1 MKLGEQTF
9 RETWAVDFEYAA
21 PDGEPPEP
29 LCMVARRLEDGRTL
43 RLWRDELRALP
54 AAPFATDA
62 DALLVAFYASAEA
75 GCFLALGW
83 PLPANTL
90 DLFAEFRNATNGL
103 PTPCGAG
110 LLGALAYY
118 GIDGL
123 AVAEKESMRSL
134 ALRGGEYTADERA
147 ALLDYCE
154 GDVAAL
160 DKLLSRM
167 RDTIDLP
174 RALLRGRYMV
184 AAARI
189 EANGVPIDAPM
200 LDRLR
205 AGWNGIQDRLIARID
220 ADYGVFDGR
229 TFKAERWAGWL
240 GANGVPWPRLPSGAL
255 ALDDD
260 TFREMARAY
269 PAVAPIRE
277 LRVSLSQMRLSELA
291 VGADGRNRCLLSAF
305 RARTGRKQPSNTRF
319 IFGPA
324 VWLRGLIAPD
334 PGWAVA
340 YVDWSQQ
347 EFGIA
352 AALSGDWAMIAA
364 YESGDPYLTFAKQ
377 AGAVPADATKA
388 THGPTREQYKACV
401 LAVQYGMGADSLAAR
416 IGQPPAIARDLL
428 RRHRETY
435 RRFWQWSDAA
445 VSYAMLRGELYTAF
459 GWKVRTGPDVNPRML
474 ANFPMQANGAEMLR
488 LACIFAT
495 DRGIAVCAPVH
506 DASLIEAPAWQIADA
521 VRETQRA
528 MADASAAVLEGFRLR
543 TEAKVFTWPE
553 RYADERGRRMWETVQ
568 AVLSELPPAETCS
581 AGAHGLTPRRNGRC
595 CTGAHPTCSAGA
607 DPVQSL
613 FSLFTE
619 GGTADAELGPGAAAA
634 ADAAT
639 AETEAVG
646 AAAAPEARR
655 TVSERAD
662 SLELAVR
669 RLVAAGPGGSGG
681 RSAVAAGWDDPKA
694 NGQAVVHR
702 PDGDARQPLRGPS
715 WAAVAGSGGTGQR
728 GAPAGLRA
736 GSDDPGCVFA
746 PDALPGDWREAFEER
761 AGIMQFDGKLSR
773 ADAEAAAW
781 TDTLRRI
788 GERNLVAYTQLSCY
802 SAGHGR
808 SNGHDSKGD
817 RSERAYSLSHREGNG
832 HRREP
837 AFAACER

>member
-1 MKLGEQTF
+1 MKLGERTF

-21 PDGEPPEP
+21 PNGEPPEP
-29 LCMVARRLEDGRTL
+29 LCMIARRIEDGRTL
-43 RLWRDELRALP
+43 RLWRDELRALR

-75 GCFLALGW
+75 GCFLSLGW
-83 PLPANTL
+83 PMPANVL

-103 PTPCGAG
+103 LTPCGAG
-110 LLGALAYY
+110 LLGALAYH

-134 ALRGGEYTADERA
+134 ALRGGEYTAAERA

-154 GDVAAL
+154 GDVTAL
-160 DKLLSRM
+160 EKLLSRM
-167 RDTIDLP
+167 RETIDFP

-189 EANGVPIDAPM
+189 EANGVPVDLPLFERIRDQWHA
-200 LDRLR
+200 
-205 AGWNGIQDRLIARID
+205 IQDRLIARID

-229 TFKAERWAGWL
+229 TFKADRWAAWL
-240 GANGVPWPRLPSGAL
+240 AANGVPWPRLPSGAL

-260 TFREMARAY
+260 TFRDMARAY
-269 PAVAPIRE
+269 PTVAPIRE

-305 RARTGRKQPSNTRF
+305 RARTGRNQPSNARF

-334 PGWAVA
+334 PGWALA

-352 AALSGDWAMIAA
+352 AALSGDSAMIAA

-388 THGPTREQYKACV
+388 THGPIREQYKACV
-401 LAVQYGMGADSLAAR
+401 LAVQYGMGADSFAAR

-435 RRFWQWSDAA
+435 RRFWQWSEAA
-445 VSYAMLRGELYTAF
+445 VSYAMLRGELYTVF
-459 GWKVRTGPDVNPRML
+459 GWTVRTGPDVNPRML

-488 LACIFAT
+488 LACIFAME
-495 DRGIAVCAPVH
+495 RGIAVCAPVH
-506 DASLIEAPAWQIADA
+506 DAILIEAPAWQIADA

-528 MADASAAVLEGFRLR
+528 MADVSAAVLDGFRLR
-543 TEAKVFTWPE
+543 TEAKVFAWPD
-553 RYADERGRRMWETVQ
+553 RYADDRGRRMWDTVQ
-568 AVLSELPPAETCS
+568 AVLAELPPAETCS
-581 AGAHGLTPRRNGRC
+581 AGAHGLTPRPNGRC

-607 DPVQSL
+607 HPVQSL
-613 FSLFTE
+613 FSLFIE

-646 AAAAPEARR
+646 TAAAPQARR
-655 TVSERAD
+655 TLPERAD

-681 RSAVAAGWDDPKA
+681 RGAVAAGGADTQA
-694 NGQAVVHR
+694 NGQAVVR
-702 PDGDARQPLRGPS
+702 RLGDDARGPLRGPA
-715 WAAVAGSGGTGQR
+715 WAAAVGSR
-728 GAPAGLRA
+728 GAGQCAAPTGLCA
-736 GSDDPGCVFA
+736 GSDDSRSAISVA
-746 PDALPGDWREAFEER
+746 ALPFEWREAYEER
-761 AGIMQFDGKLSR
+761 AAIMEFDARLPR
-773 ADAEAAAW
+773 ERAEAQALADVWARWRSSAA
-781 TDTLRRI
+781 
-788 GERNLVAYTQLSCY
+788 
-802 SAGHGR
+802 
-808 SNGHDSKGD
+808 
-817 RSERAYSLSHREGNG
+817 
-832 HRREP
+832 
-837 AFAACER
+837 